1 MLASEKTTLLD
12 DLTRLARFGANVSDS
27 HSCFIFLPGP
37 GDTVELAGFHSL
49 SNTVIDRCTL
59 PLDAGLIGWVA
70 KHGKAIHVSP
80 FDRDSR
86 TLGVYSSDQELKS
99 FIAVPIKLPASTS
112 IWGVVACDSRKSFAF
127 SKLQGKLLEELAEQA
142 TCLLRKGYED
152 TRSNQADLSWEH
164 FLAAGSH
171 MLATVGAEALEL
183 IRIKPCNIKELEQTL
198 GIGGTLRL
206 LAQVT
211 RLIQQA
217 LPPATPICRLANG
230 DLLITVDNMMV
241 SFYESRIEAIAGHA
255 LERGQR
261 VLFDYE
267 HSSSKIRRWKGNSFE
282 EMVNQRLYGTQQAT
296 EKTTNEYRRAQ

>member
-1 MLASEKTTLLD
+1 M
-12 DLTRLARFGANVSDS
+12 
-27 HSCFIFLPGP
+27 
-37 GDTVELAGFHSL
+37 
-49 SNTVIDRCTL
+49 
-59 PLDAGLIGWVA
+59 DAGLIGWVA
-70 KHGKAIHVSP
+70 KHGRAIHVSP

-86 TLGVYSSDQELKS
+86 TLGVYSTDQELKS
-99 FIAVPIKLPASTS
+99 FIAVPIKLPNSTS

-142 TCLLRKGYED
+142 TCLLRMGYED
-152 TRSNQADLSWEH
+152 THSTQGELSWEK

-171 MLATVGAEALEL
+171 MLSTVGADSLEL

-198 GIGGTLRL
+198 GIGGTLQL
-206 LAQVT
+206 MAQVT

-217 LPPATPICRLANG
+217 LPPATPICRLSNG
-230 DLLITVDNMMV
+230 DILITVDNMMV

-267 HSSSKIRRWKGNSFE
+267 HSSSKMRRWKGNSFE
-282 EMVNQRLYGTQQAT
+282 EMVNHRLYGIQQPSERAA
-296 EKTTNEYRRAQ
+296 NEYRRAQ